1 MLREENGPAESVCTH
16 VHLTQHKLEIS
27 ASKTIFS
34 GSRNH
39 EVRTMITSKIPTW
52 TSCIKSGFNARP
64 EFFYVVMDATLMP
77 GNVENFGP
85 SVLKLRQQD
94 VNRAPFAS
102 EQFSLRDRP
111 EVDEVNGLRS

>member
-1 MLREENGPAESVCTH
+1 MLREENGPAETVCTD

-39 EVRTMITSKIPTW
+39 EVRTMITSKTPTW
-52 TSCIKSGFNARP
+52 TRCIKTGFNARP
-64 EFFYVVMDATLMP
+64 EFFDVVMDATLMP

-85 SVLKLRQQD
+85 PVLKFGNQD
-94 VNRAPFAS
+94 IDRAPCAA
-102 EQFSLRDRP
+102 EQAGLRDCP
-111 EVDEVNGLRS
+111 EVDEVNDL